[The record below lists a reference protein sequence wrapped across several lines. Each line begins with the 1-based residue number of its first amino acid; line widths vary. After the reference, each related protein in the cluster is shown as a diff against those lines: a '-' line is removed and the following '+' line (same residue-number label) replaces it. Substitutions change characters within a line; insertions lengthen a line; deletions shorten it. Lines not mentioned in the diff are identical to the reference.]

1 MLYELS
7 IIVVGF
13 FIIKLLSFLFDKF
26 DVYQSILVKA
36 NKILQIVLG
45 VDDVSQAQACVRPL
59 LQPTPVSQR
68 ISQPTQQQP
77 IEPIPIS
84 WDHPHTT
91 TLIKSIL
98 KAVNEEDKLD
108 IAKGS
113 IGLFISETQ
122 RYVPNEIITNINGV
136 LKNAYIW
143 TILTYV
149 VSKVMT
155 PTQPLPHTKQLT

>member
-45 VDDVSQAQACVRPL
+45 IDDASQAQACVRSQIQ
-59 LQPTPVSQR
+59 QPTSLTQR
-68 ISQPTQQQP
+68 ISQQQP
-77 IEPIPIS
+77 IEPIPIA

-98 KAVNEEDKLD
+98 KAVNEEDKLE

-122 RYVPNEIITNINGV
+122 RYIPNEIITNINGV

-143 TILTYV
+143 TILTYFLT
-149 VSKVMT
+149 KIIT
-155 PTQPLPHTKQLT
+155 PTQPSPYSKQLTSP